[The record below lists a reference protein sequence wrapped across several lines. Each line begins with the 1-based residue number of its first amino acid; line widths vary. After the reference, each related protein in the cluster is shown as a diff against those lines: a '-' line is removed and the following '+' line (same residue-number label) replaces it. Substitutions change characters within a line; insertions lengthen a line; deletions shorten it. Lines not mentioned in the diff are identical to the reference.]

1 MSNLNFS
8 QILPVA
14 LGIGIP
20 FIGTLF
26 GAACVFFA
34 KRPLHE
40 KVRRGMMAFAAG
52 VMVAAAVWSLL
63 IPSANASQNLGA
75 WAFAPPL
82 AGFWL
87 GVLFLFAIDGIT
99 PHLHLGGNI
108 SEGPKVALSRSIKIA
123 LAVTI
128 HNIPEGMAIGVVF
141 AGWLANSSFAP
152 VSLSAAIAVSLGI
165 AIQNLPEGAI
175 VSLPLRAE
183 GASRKKA
190 FLFGLV
196 SAVAE
201 TLAAVAT
208 LLLSQ
213 LVIPALPW
221 LLAFAAGAMIYVVVE
236 ELLPEASAG
245 AHFDGATLLFAVGFS
260 MMMTL
265 DTIL

>member
-1 MSNLNFS
+1 M
-8 QILPVA
+8 
-14 LGIGIP
+14 
-20 FIGTLF
+20 
-26 GAACVFFA
+26 
-34 KRPLHE
+34 
-40 KVRRGMMAFAAG
+40 
-52 VMVAAAVWSLL
+52 
-63 IPSANASQNLGA
+63 
-75 WAFAPPL
+75 
-82 AGFWL
+82 
-87 GVLFLFAIDGIT
+87 
-99 PHLHLGGNI
+99 
-108 SEGPKVALSRSIKIA
+108 SRSIKIA

-201 TLAAVAT
+201 TLAAVT
-208 LLLSQ
+208 MLPLSQ
-213 LVIPALPW
+213 LMLPALPW